1 MTARRRPLLRAIP
14 ALLSTV
20 LLVSGA
26 ACGREPVSALPLE
39 FQIRSDVPY
48 VRGVIVERRSTDA
61 RGATI
66 RVRHQGGDPAMVTDA
81 IVSLPDKLLLRW
93 EDGAPAAPADL
104 RLGRRVTVWIT
115 GPELRSLPPQVTGS
129 AILLA
134 R

>member
-48 VRGVIVERRSTDA
+48 VRGVIVEKRSTDT
-61 RGATI
+61 GGTTI
-66 RVRHQGGDPAMVTDA
+66 HVRHQGGDPAMVTDA

-104 RLGRRVTVWIT
+104 RLGRRVTVWVT